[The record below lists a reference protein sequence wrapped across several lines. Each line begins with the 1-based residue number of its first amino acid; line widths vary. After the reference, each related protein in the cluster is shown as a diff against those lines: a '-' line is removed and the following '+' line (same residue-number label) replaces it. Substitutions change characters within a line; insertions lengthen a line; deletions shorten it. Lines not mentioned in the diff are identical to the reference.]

1 MKKIQVEINSEIGRL
16 EAVILHSPG
25 SEVENMTPENAERS
39 LYSDILNLSEV
50 KKEYRQFKETLER
63 HTQVFLVKDLLEDVL
78 ENAAARQTLL
88 ADIFKYEKVQEDI
101 SRLISL
107 SSTELSGLL
116 IEGVVMKKDSLTKFF
131 DQERYS
137 LRPLHNFF
145 FTRDAA
151 CTIGN
156 KVLINPMAT
165 KIRERESLI
174 MESIFNNHPL
184 LDAETINPLRS
195 GDLVPGLT
203 IEGGDVLVVR
213 KDVLLVGVGVR
224 TSSTGVDFIL
234 NQLKHRKER
243 HHIIVQE
250 LPSFPESFI
259 HLDMIFTLID
269 TGRCMIYEPVVLSS
283 NQLRTIHITV
293 ENGKTVID
301 TEKNILTAL
310 DKLNIK
316 MEPVL
321 CGGNNDS
328 WTQKREQWH
337 SGTNFFAMAPGRL
350 MGYRRNEYTLAAL
363 DKAGYAVLSADDIV
377 SGRTNIEN
385 YDKYVITIFGSEL
398 ARGGGGARC
407 MTMPI
412 RRKTVDWP

>member
-63 HTQVFLVKDLLEDVL
+63 HTQVLLVKDLLEDVL

-107 SSTELSGLL
+107 SSTELAGLL

-174 MESIFNNHPL
+174 MGMIVKNTLHDQAFSLSYFSRHG
-184 LDAETINPLRS
+184 IN
-195 GDLVPGLT
+195 
-203 IEGGDVLVVR
+203 
-213 KDVLLVGVGVR
+213 
-224 TSSTGVDFIL
+224 
-234 NQLKHRKER
+234 
-243 HHIIVQE
+243 
-250 LPSFPESFI
+250 
-259 HLDMIFTLID
+259 
-269 TGRCMIYEPVVLSS
+269 
-283 NQLRTIHITV
+283 
-293 ENGKTVID
+293 
-301 TEKNILTAL
+301 
-310 DKLNIK
+310 
-316 MEPVL
+316 
-321 CGGNNDS
+321 
-328 WTQKREQWH
+328 
-337 SGTNFFAMAPGRL
+337 
-350 MGYRRNEYTLAAL
+350 
-363 DKAGYAVLSADDIV
+363 
-377 SGRTNIEN
+377 
-385 YDKYVITIFGSEL
+385 
-398 ARGGGGARC
+398 
-407 MTMPI
+407 
-412 RRKTVDWP
+412 